1 MYVNNNKLN
10 GVQYQDFDFDMIMDK
25 ILKNII
31 NFDFENYVGGVI
43 AV

>member
-1 MYVNNNKLN
+1 
-10 GVQYQDFDFDMIMDK
+10 MIMDK